1 MNEHKNNEETSIEPA
16 VVIKETGP
24 VMTIWDWVVTIF
36 VLSIPLLN
44 IIMVI
49 VWLVNKDTNKSK
61 KNYIIASIIFMAIG
75 VVVWLILASTVLASL
90 NIARERAMDTQQSFE
105 TQNTELMEMGIESNT
120 EIAF

>member
-36 VLSIPLLN
+36 VLSIPLVN

-90 NIARERAMDTQQSFE
+90 NIARERAMDAQQSFE

>member
-36 VLSIPLLN
+36 VLSIPLVN

>member
-90 NIARERAMDTQQSFE
+90 NIARERAMDAQQSFE